1 MRLRLN
7 RKSALPIYVQLQA
20 QLLHLIQT
28 GHWTAGTRLP
38 TVRQLAGTL
47 RINRNTASK
56 VFAELERAGY
66 LSCEPGRGTFVCPL
80 KAAKKTHQLREL
92 LAMMDEATGRA
103 RRLGLAPAEL
113 AAALYARTASGG
125 AARLTRVAVLFVECN
140 RPRLRRLGAQLA
152 EALPVRVDSLLIE
165 DLRRTVR
172 RSPASLRRYALV
184 ATTFFHIREV
194 RMVVAKSGIEAV
206 GVLAHASQ
214 PTLMRLAAL
223 PAGTTVG
230 VTDHVKRSVS
240 SAGLTHLRLVSSSG
254 HGSPRLR
261 RMLKKASVVVCSSP
275 LARRLRAMASKS
287 TEILVDDW
295 SLDRAGIE
303 MIRRRLS
310 ERAARNGGPRG
321 SNARR

>member
-1 MRLRLN
+1 MHLRLN
-7 RKSALPIYVQLQA
+7 RKSALPIHVQLGA

-38 TVRQLAGTL
+38 TVRQLAETL

-66 LSCEPGRGTFVCPL
+66 LTCEPGRGTFVSPL
-80 KAAKKTHQLREL
+80 RAAKKTYQLREL
-92 LAMMDEATGRA
+92 LAMVDEATRRA
-103 RRLGLAPAEL
+103 RQLGFAPAEL
-113 AAALYARTASGG
+113 AVALYARTASGG
-125 AARLTRVAVLFVECN
+125 AARLTRGPVLFVECN
-140 RPRLRRLGAQLA
+140 RPRLRHLGGQLA
-152 EALPVRVDSLLIE
+152 EALPARVDSLLIK
-165 DLRRTVR
+165 DLRRMVR

-184 ATTFFHIREV
+184 ATTFFHVREV
-194 RMVVAKSGIEAV
+194 RTVLSKSGIEVV
-206 GVLAHASQ
+206 GLLAQASQ
-214 PTLMRLAAL
+214 RTLMRLAAL
-223 PAGTTVG
+223 PAGTKVE

-254 HGSPRLR
+254 HGIPRLR
-261 RMLKKASVVVCSSP
+261 RMLKKVSVVVCSSP

-287 TEILVDDW
+287 TEILVDDR

-303 MIRRRLS
+303 MIRQRLS
-310 ERAARNGGPRG
+310 EPAARHGGPRE